1 MPRSMWRGAIQF
13 GLVTIPVR
21 LYLATE
27 SRGGLSFN
35 LLHAPD
41 QRRIQMKIHCPEHGE
56 IPRSETVR
64 GYEWSKDHYV
74 VIEESDLEAV
84 PLPTVRAIE
93 IEQFVPATRERRE
106 TVFVKQS
113 YYLEPEPL
121 GQKAFALLKA
131 VLAERELQAICKIVL
146 KDREQLAALD
156 PFGPTMLL
164 STLYWPDEVR
174 DVGELEL
181 PEVEPEFKPA
191 ELAMAR
197 QLVETLSGEFD
208 SSRYRDEYREALL
221 SVIEAKVAGQPVE
234 TPAPAPREQADRP
247 HGRPR
252 GQRRCR
258 ARGGPAGRGIRP
270 APATPAKRSRRA
282 AAAPACR
289 DRLTR
294 QAPQDGLKR
303 RPGHRAMVDR
313 QLSFPLG
320 GSTRADRPLPSRH
333 AWASPWPPRAAA
345 PSTMTSASSSP
356 GGRVRRPCCVV
367 RVTASSC
374 ARSISA
380 TRWRRSRSCARWPGS
395 WPRTA

>member
-35 LLHAPD
+35 LLHAAD
-41 QRRIQMKIHCPEHGE
+41 QRRIQMRVHCPEHGE

-64 GYEWSKDHYV
+64 GYEWSKDRYV
-74 VIEESDLEAV
+74 VIEDADLDAV

-93 IEQFVPATRERRE
+93 IEQFVPAGRERHQ

-131 VLAERELQAICKIVL
+131 VLAERDLQAVCKIVL

-174 DVGELEL
+174 DVGELQL

-191 ELAMAR
+191 ELDMAR
-197 QLVETLSGEFD
+197 QLVETLTGEFD
-208 SSRYRDEYREALL
+208 TTRYRDDYREALL
-221 SVIEAKVAGQPVE
+221 SVIEAKAAGQPVE
-234 TPAPAPREQADRP
+234 APAPD
-247 HGRPR
+247 
-252 GQRRCR
+252 
-258 ARGGPAGRGIRP
+258 P
-270 APATPAKRSRRA
+270 APSKLTDLMAVLEASVAAAREEARRTRAVEDPEPLETAEAPTPATRPSRRA
-282 AAAPACR
+282 PAGS
-289 DRLTR
+289 
-294 QAPQDGLKR
+294 AS
-303 RPGHRAMVDR
+303 A
-313 QLSFPLG
+313 G
-320 GSTRADRPLPSRH
+320 GSPA
-333 AWASPWPPRAAA
+333 
-345 PSTMTSASSSP
+345 
-356 GGRVRRPCCVV
+356 RR
-367 RVTASSC
+367 RKTA
-374 ARSISA
+374 
-380 TRWRRSRSCARWPGS
+380 
-395 WPRTA
+395 

>member
-1 MPRSMWRGAIQF
+1 MWRGAIQF

-41 QRRIQMKIHCPEHGE
+41 QRRIQMRIHCPEHGE

-131 VLAERELQAICKIVL
+131 VLAERDLQAVCKIVL

-174 DVGELEL
+174 DVGELQL
-181 PEVEPEFKPA
+181 PEGDPEFKPA
-191 ELAMAR
+191 ELDMAR

-208 SSRYRDEYREALL
+208 SSRYRDGYREALL
-221 SVIEAKVAGQPVE
+221 SVIEAKAAGQPVE
-234 TPAPAPREQADRP
+234 TPAPAPASKLTDLMAILEASVAAAREEARQAE
-247 HGRPR
+247 
-252 GQRRCR
+252 
-258 ARGGPAGRGIRP
+258 AST
-270 APATPAKRSRRA
+270 APATPAKRPRRA
-282 AAAPACR
+282 AAAPASA
-289 DRLTR
+289 T
-294 QAPQDGLKR
+294 ASPAKR
-303 RPGHRAMVDR
+303 RK
-313 QLSFPLG
+313 
-320 GSTRADRPLPSRH
+320 
-333 AWASPWPPRAAA
+333 
-345 PSTMTSASSSP
+345 
-356 GGRVRRPCCVV
+356 
-367 RVTASSC
+367 TA
-374 ARSISA
+374 
-380 TRWRRSRSCARWPGS
+380 
-395 WPRTA
+395 

>member
-1 MPRSMWRGAIQF
+1 MWRGAIQF

-41 QRRIQMKIHCPEHGE
+41 QRRIQMRIHCPEHGE

-131 VLAERELQAICKIVL
+131 VLAERDLQAVCKIVL

-174 DVGELEL
+174 DVGELQL
-181 PEVEPEFKPA
+181 PEGDPEFKPA
-191 ELAMAR
+191 ELDMAR

-208 SSRYRDEYREALL
+208 SSRYRDGYREALL
-221 SVIEAKVAGQPVE
+221 SVIEAKAAGQPVE
-234 TPAPAPREQADRP
+234 TPAPAPASKLTDLMAILEASVAAAREEARQAE
-247 HGRPR
+247 
-252 GQRRCR
+252 
-258 ARGGPAGRGIRP
+258 AST
-270 APATPAKRSRRA
+270 APATPAKRPRRA
-282 AAAPACR
+282 AAAPASATASR
-289 DRLTR
+289 
-294 QAPQDGLKR
+294 AKR
-303 RPGHRAMVDR
+303 RK
-313 QLSFPLG
+313 
-320 GSTRADRPLPSRH
+320 
-333 AWASPWPPRAAA
+333 
-345 PSTMTSASSSP
+345 
-356 GGRVRRPCCVV
+356 
-367 RVTASSC
+367 TA
-374 ARSISA
+374 
-380 TRWRRSRSCARWPGS
+380 
-395 WPRTA
+395 